1 MGKTVSAKPPS
12 GMRDF
17 LPDAIARRRHVVG
30 VVQSV
35 YESYGFR
42 PLETPAIENL
52 TTLLGK
58 YGPEGDQL
66 LYRILHRRDKLQ
78 RALQKDGVA
87 EAGLS
92 AEGLRFDLTV
102 PLARVMARHRQD
114 LPRVFKRY
122 QIQPVWRA
130 DRPGRGRF
138 REFYQCDVDVC
149 GSASITSDVEVGE
162 AVSEALER
170 LGFEDFAVHLNHR
183 ELLRGLIRA
192 AGIAPALEETALVA
206 LDKLDKVGID
216 GVLKELAG
224 RGVGEAEGRRLLAL
238 VGADRAAGDDSGS
251 AEAGNVE
258 RLGRLEP
265 ELDER
270 GRAAIAELR
279 ELLALAEGGPLGR
292 HVRFSPELARGLG
305 YYTGPIFEITV
316 KDLQGS
322 LGGGGRYDGLI
333 GMFSGSDIPAVGFS
347 LGLERLLVV
356 MEERGM
362 LPAAHSGLDVFVTG
376 FPDTP
381 TAKLLELARGLRAAG
396 QRASVSPEP
405 TKKLGKQLKLATDL
419 GAARAAIVGS
429 DELAR
434 GVYKV
439 KDLATGEQSEHAWP
453 S

>member
-1 MGKTVSAKPPS
+1 
-12 GMRDF
+12 
-17 LPDAIARRRHVVG
+17 
-30 VVQSV
+30 
-35 YESYGFR
+35 
-42 PLETPAIENL
+42 
-52 TTLLGK
+52 
-58 YGPEGDQL
+58 
-66 LYRILHRRDKLQ
+66 
-78 RALQKDGVA
+78 
-87 EAGLS
+87 
-92 AEGLRFDLTV
+92 
-102 PLARVMARHRQD
+102 
-114 LPRVFKRY
+114 
-122 QIQPVWRA
+122 
-130 DRPGRGRF
+130 
-138 REFYQCDVDVC
+138 
-149 GSASITSDVEVGE
+149 
-162 AVSEALER
+162 
-170 LGFEDFAVHLNHR
+170 
-183 ELLRGLIRA
+183 
-192 AGIAPALEETALVA
+192 
-206 LDKLDKVGID
+206 
-216 GVLKELAG
+216 
-224 RGVGEAEGRRLLAL
+224 
-238 VGADRAAGDDSGS
+238 DSGS